1 MPLPLLLT
9 DLICGQ
15 SPYCLGMRGP
25 WRRFS
30 WELRSCGL
38 HGHATYAPDESELA
52 ARLLAH
58 TPSGAAWRCLRC
70 GSYVAGSPRVA
81 GPADE
86 APLVLRGRAL
96 RDAFVLR
103 FLAVERALR
112 GLLLVALAYGLW
124 RFDGARTSLQDVFDS
139 YLPALRPI
147 ADKLGVD
154 LAETAPVNAIE
165 QLFTMRESTLLLVA
179 LGVLAYGALELTE
192 AVGLWLMRRW
202 GEYVAAVGTSLF
214 IPLEVHELLARV
226 TWLRVAAL
234 AINVFA
240 VVYLLWT
247 KRLFGLR
254 GGHAAFLAERRNESL
269 LEIEQ
274 AAAQSAHAAPGDTNR
289 SQRTGPRVP
298 GLQVPSVQLEG
309 EQVEGE
315 QRAAEPAAPGHA
327 GG

>member
-1 MPLPLLLT
+1 MRLDKSVLPS
-9 DLICGQ
+9 G
-15 SPYCLGMRGP
+15 SYRLGMQGP

-38 HGHATYAPDESELA
+38 HGHATYAPDEAELA
-52 ARLLAH
+52 ARLQVG
-58 TPSGAAWRCLRC
+58 TPSGSAWRCLRC
-70 GSYVAGSPRVA
+70 GAYVAGSPRGS

-86 APLVLRGRAL
+86 APRVLRGRAL

-103 FLAVERALR
+103 FLAIERGVR
-112 GLLLVALAYGLW
+112 GLLLVALACGLW
-124 RFDGARTSLQDVFDS
+124 RFDDARTALQSVFDS

-147 ADKLGVD
+147 ADRLGVD
-154 LAETAPVNAIE
+154 LAETGPVNAIE

-202 GEYVAAVGTSLF
+202 GEYVAVVGTALF
-214 IPLEVHELLARV
+214 IPLEVHELLVKV

-234 AINVFA
+234 VVNVFA

-274 AAAQSAHAAPGDTNR
+274 AAAQAEHAGDAYRPQRPG
-289 SQRTGPRVP
+289 PAIP
-298 GLQVPSVQLEG
+298 GVRGNVG
-309 EQVEGE
+309 QVEGGE
-315 QRAAEPAAPGHA
+315 RAAQPAAPGNA
-327 GG
+327 GR